1 MALFYLIIGIG
12 LLLLLVSAARWYAS
26 APSSQVMFGLRWLAV
41 LGGGAAAA
49 WLVLSGRAVQSL
61 YLLIAFLPF
70 ARRWWTQRRGAAPS
84 APHQSSDVETAWL
97 HMRLDHDSGT
107 MDGLILQGGLKGRKL
122 SELSAAQLLEL
133 LGDLRITDQDSA
145 ALLESYLDAVH
156 AGWRDA
162 RDEEPQPAGAA
173 GSEMTR
179 DEARRILGVSASA
192 SEDEILQAWRA
203 LMKRNH
209 PDQGGS
215 AYLAAQIN
223 RAKEIL
229 TG

>member
-12 LLLLLVSAARWYAS
+12 FLLLLLSVARWYAS
-26 APSSQVMFGLRWLAV
+26 APSSQVMFGLRWLAM
-41 LGGGAAAA
+41 LGGGAAAT
-49 WLVLSGRAVQSL
+49 WLVLSGRAMQSL

-70 ARRWWTQRRGAAPS
+70 ARRWWAQRRGATQSP
-84 APHQSSDVETAWL
+84 PHQSSDVETPWL
-97 HMRLDHDSGT
+97 HMRLDHDTGT
-107 MDGLILQGGLKGRKL
+107 MDGLILQGDLKGRKL
-122 SELSAAQLLEL
+122 SELSAAQLLDL
-133 LGDLRITDQDSA
+133 LGDLRITDRDSA

-156 AGWRDA
+156 GGWRDA
-162 RDEEPQPAGAA
+162 RDEEPQPAGA
-173 GSEMTR
+173 GGGEMTR

-223 RAKEIL
+223 KAKETL
-229 TG
+229 LG